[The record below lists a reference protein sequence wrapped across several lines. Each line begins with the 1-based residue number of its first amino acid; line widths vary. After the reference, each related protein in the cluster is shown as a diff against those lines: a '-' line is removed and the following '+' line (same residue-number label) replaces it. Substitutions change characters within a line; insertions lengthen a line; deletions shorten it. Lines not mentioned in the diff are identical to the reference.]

1 VAIFLYLTTRTSP
14 YNSTITYDFP
24 HNSRMS
30 KTPGFFNDNRS
41 LLLIVLLLTV
51 ACLAVYGQVIGF
63 DFITIDDR
71 QYVYENPAVLSGLNA
86 RSIYWAFTAFY
97 SSNWHPVTWLSHMLD
112 VTLFG
117 PDAGPMHAVNVVIHT
132 INSILVYL
140 VFRRFTDTTWQSAA
154 VAFLFALHPAHVES
168 VAWIAERKDVLS
180 TTFWLLTMLAYL
192 RYTELLSKTESDG
205 SLLSRSAFWLAVTC
219 VLFAVGLM
227 AKSMLVTLPFVLLL
241 CDYWAL
247 ERLNK
252 IKDLWPLVKEK
263 LPIFALTVASSIA
276 AYFAQASGGAVVSLK
291 TISFADRLSNA
302 GVAYVKYIAMLF
314 YPAKLGLQYPFDE
327 GPGELAV
334 IGSVALLI
342 LITAFCWH
350 FREQHRYLLMGWLW
364 FLGTLVPVI
373 GLVQIG
379 LQGMADRYTYVPYF
393 GLFIM
398 LVWGVADLVKR
409 FKIPQLAVAAAAIA
423 LMATLGTLTYV
434 QAGKWKNSET
444 LYEHTLA
451 VTSNNYFL
459 MNNLCYYYVSKRD
472 INVAE
477 RRCTELLEAMPPS
490 AEVFKILGE
499 LRNETGKF
507 DDALNYYDAAL
518 RINPNWAILYIDRS
532 ITLSKQGRMDEAEK
546 ALLKAKSMNDGSVGR
561 PFAARACFE
570 FAAAVEKKGQTDKAR
585 DYYNQAAQLDP
596 NLQEAATNLQRLGGP
611 K

>member
-1 VAIFLYLTTRTSP
+1 MSKSSGFLNGNKSRFLIIFLLT
-14 YNSTITYDFP
+14 I
-24 HNSRMS
+24 
-30 KTPGFFNDNRS
+30 
-41 LLLIVLLLTV
+41 

-71 QYVYENPAVLSGLNA
+71 AYVYENPAVLSGLNS

-97 SSNWHPVTWLSHMLD
+97 SANWHPVTWLSHMLD
-112 VTLFG
+112 VTIFG
-117 PDAGPMHAVNVVIHT
+117 PNAGPMHAVNVVIHT

-140 VFRRFTDTTWQSAA
+140 VFRRFTGTIWQSAA

-168 VAWIAERKDVLS
+168 VAWVAERKDVLS
-180 TTFWLLTMLAYL
+180 TTFWLLTMLAYF
-192 RYTELLSKTESDG
+192 RYTQLMPKTDTEG
-205 SLLSRSAFWLAVTC
+205 SLLSRSAFWLTTTC
-219 VLFAVGLM
+219 VLFAIGLM

-247 ERLNK
+247 GRLNK

-263 LPIFALTVASSIA
+263 LPLFALTVASSIA
-276 AYFAQASGGAVVSLK
+276 AYFAQVSGGAVVSLR
-291 TISFADRLSNA
+291 TISFADRISNT
-302 GVAYVKYIAMLF
+302 GLAYVKYIVMMF
-314 YPAKLGLQYPFDE
+314 YPAKLGLQYPF
-327 GPGELAV
+327 GESPDPLAV
-334 IGSVALLI
+334 VGSVALLI
-342 LITAFCWH
+342 LITAICWH
-350 FREQHRYLLMGWLW
+350 FRERHRYLLMGWLW
-364 FLGTLVPVI
+364 FLGTLIPVI

-379 LQGMADRYTYVPYF
+379 LQSMADRYTYVPYF

-398 LVWGVADLVKR
+398 LVWGIADLIKR
-409 FKIPQLAVAAAAIA
+409 FNIPKLAVAFGSVAV
-423 LMATLGTLTYV
+423 LATLGTLTFV

-459 MNNLCYYYVSKRD
+459 MNNLCYYYVSNRD

-507 DDALNYYDAAL
+507 DDALTYYDAAL
-518 RINPNWAILYIDRS
+518 RINPNWAILYIDYS
-532 ITLSKQGRMDEAEK
+532 ITLSKQGRTDEAEK

-561 PFAARACFE
+561 QFAARACFE
-570 FAAAVEKKGQTDKAR
+570 FAAAVEKKGQTEKAR
-585 DYYNQAAQLDP
+585 DYYNQAVQLEP
-596 NLQEAATNLQRLGGP
+596 NLQDAATSLQRLGGA